1 MLGNRPVPAPSPAAL
16 HDRALADLRFIRE
29 TMEQASVTTFSGWAL
44 IGVGLLAVLVGP
56 LASLARTRERWLLLW
71 LALAGVSVPL
81 AALATARKSRAAGLP
96 LASGPA
102 RKFGLCLAPAL
113 IAGGLL
119 TVVLARAGLW
129 SLLPGLW
136 LLVYGAGVVAGGAFS
151 VRVVPVM
158 GVGFMAPRAR
168 GPFWP
173 SRPGARRPCHVRGV
187 HGPRRRWPVRS
198 RRLGRPLARG
208 RLRRPS
214 RGFRCPHREAI
225 RWLRRGRRG
234 GAP

>member
-1 MLGNRPVPAPSPAAL
+1 MPADRPMPAPSTAAL

-29 TMEQASVTTFSGWAL
+29 TMEQASVTTFSGGAL
-44 IGVGLLAVLVGP
+44 IGVGLLAVLVGT

-71 LALAGVSVPL
+71 LALAAVSVPL

-102 RKFGLCLAPAL
+102 RKFALCLAPAML
-113 IAGGLL
+113 AGGLL
-119 TVVLARAGLW
+119 TVVLARAGQW

-158 GVGFMAPRAR
+158 GVGFMALGACALLGPAAWGDLLLIVGFGGLHVVFGVLIAR
-168 GPFWP
+168 QY
-173 SRPGARRPCHVRGV
+173 
-187 HGPRRRWPVRS
+187 
-198 RRLGRPLARG
+198 
-208 RLRRPS
+208 
-214 RGFRCPHREAI
+214 
-225 RWLRRGRRG
+225 G
-234 GAP
+234 G

>member
-1 MLGNRPVPAPSPAAL
+1 MPAPSTAAL

-29 TMEQASVTTFSGWAL
+29 TMEQASVTTFSGRAL
-44 IGVGLLAVLVGP
+44 MGVGLLAAVVGT
-56 LASLARTRERWLLLW
+56 LASIARTRERWLLLW
-71 LALAGVSVPL
+71 IALAGVSVPL

-102 RKFGLCLAPAL
+102 RKFGLCLAPAM

-119 TVVLARAGLW
+119 TIVLARAGLW

-158 GVGFMAPRAR
+158 GVGFMALGACALLGPAAWGDLLLVAGFGGLHLVFGALIAR
-168 GPFWP
+168 QY
-173 SRPGARRPCHVRGV
+173 
-187 HGPRRRWPVRS
+187 
-198 RRLGRPLARG
+198 
-208 RLRRPS
+208 
-214 RGFRCPHREAI
+214 
-225 RWLRRGRRG
+225 G
-234 GAP
+234 G

>member
-1 MLGNRPVPAPSPAAL
+1 MPAPSTAAL

-29 TMEQASVTTFSGWAL
+29 TMEQASVTTFSGRAL
-44 IGVGLLAVLVGP
+44 MSVGLLAVVVGT
-56 LASLARTRERWLLLW
+56 LASIARTRERWLLLW
-71 LALAGVSVPL
+71 IALAGVSVPL
-81 AALATARKSRAAGLP
+81 AVLATARKSRAAGLP

-102 RKFGLCLAPAL
+102 RKFGLCLAPAM

-158 GVGFMAPRAR
+158 GVGFMALGACALLGPAAWGDLLLVAGFGGLHLVFGALIAR
-168 GPFWP
+168 QY
-173 SRPGARRPCHVRGV
+173 
-187 HGPRRRWPVRS
+187 
-198 RRLGRPLARG
+198 
-208 RLRRPS
+208 
-214 RGFRCPHREAI
+214 
-225 RWLRRGRRG
+225 G
-234 GAP
+234 G

>member
-1 MLGNRPVPAPSPAAL
+1 MPASSTAAL

-29 TMEQASVTTFSGWAL
+29 TMEQASVTTFSGRAL
-44 IGVGLLAVLVGP
+44 MGVGFLAAVVGT
-56 LASLARTRERWLLLW
+56 LGSLARTRERWLLLW
-71 LALAGVSVPL
+71 IALAGVSVPL

-102 RKFGLCLAPAL
+102 RKFGLCLAPAM

-158 GVGFMAPRAR
+158 GVGFMALGACALLGPAAWGDLLLVAGFGGLHLVFGALIAR
-168 GPFWP
+168 QY
-173 SRPGARRPCHVRGV
+173 
-187 HGPRRRWPVRS
+187 
-198 RRLGRPLARG
+198 
-208 RLRRPS
+208 
-214 RGFRCPHREAI
+214 
-225 RWLRRGRRG
+225 G
-234 GAP
+234 G

>member
-1 MLGNRPVPAPSPAAL
+1 MPASSTAAL

-29 TMEQASVTTFSGWAL
+29 TMEQASVTTFSGRAL
-44 IGVGLLAVLVGP
+44 MGVGFLAAVVGT
-56 LASLARTRERWLLLW
+56 LGSLARTRERWLLLW
-71 LALAGVSVPL
+71 IALAGVSVPL
-81 AALATARKSRAAGLP
+81 AALATARKSRAAGLS

-102 RKFGLCLAPAL
+102 RKFGLCLAPAM

-158 GVGFMAPRAR
+158 GVGFMALGACALLGPAAWGDLLLVAGFGGLHLVFGALIAR
-168 GPFWP
+168 QY
-173 SRPGARRPCHVRGV
+173 
-187 HGPRRRWPVRS
+187 
-198 RRLGRPLARG
+198 
-208 RLRRPS
+208 
-214 RGFRCPHREAI
+214 
-225 RWLRRGRRG
+225 G
-234 GAP
+234 G

>member
-1 MLGNRPVPAPSPAAL
+1 MPASSTAAL

-29 TMEQASVTTFSGWAL
+29 TMEQASVTTFSGRAL
-44 IGVGLLAVLVGP
+44 MGVGLLAVVVGT

-71 LALAGVSVPL
+71 IALAGVSVPL

-102 RKFGLCLAPAL
+102 RKFGLCLAPAM

-119 TVVLARAGLW
+119 TVALARAGLW

-158 GVGFMAPRAR
+158 GVGFMALGACALLGPTAWGDLLLVAGFGGLHLVFGGLIAR
-168 GPFWP
+168 QY
-173 SRPGARRPCHVRGV
+173 
-187 HGPRRRWPVRS
+187 
-198 RRLGRPLARG
+198 
-208 RLRRPS
+208 
-214 RGFRCPHREAI
+214 
-225 RWLRRGRRG
+225 G
-234 GAP
+234 G

>member
-1 MLGNRPVPAPSPAAL
+1 MPGDRPMPASSTAAL

-44 IGVGLLAVLVGP
+44 MGVGLLAVVVGT

-71 LALAGVSVPL
+71 IALAGVSVPL

-102 RKFGLCLAPAL
+102 RKFGLCLAPAM

-136 LLVYGAGVVAGGAFS
+136 LLVYGAGIVAGVGGLHLVFGALI
-151 VRVVPVM
+151 
-158 GVGFMAPRAR
+158 AR
-168 GPFWP
+168 QY
-173 SRPGARRPCHVRGV
+173 
-187 HGPRRRWPVRS
+187 
-198 RRLGRPLARG
+198 
-208 RLRRPS
+208 
-214 RGFRCPHREAI
+214 
-225 RWLRRGRRG
+225 G
-234 GAP
+234 G

>member
-1 MLGNRPVPAPSPAAL
+1 MPGDRPIPAPSTAAL

-44 IGVGLLAVLVGP
+44 MGVGLLAVVVGT
-56 LASLARTRERWLLLW
+56 LASLARTREGWLLLW
-71 LALAGVSVPL
+71 LALAGVSV
-81 AALATARKSRAAGLP
+81 P

-102 RKFGLCLAPAL
+102 RKFGLCLAPAM

-151 VRVVPVM
+151 VRIVPVM
-158 GVGFMAPRAR
+158 GVGFMALGACALLGPAAWGDLLLVAGFGGLHVIFGALIAR
-168 GPFWP
+168 QY
-173 SRPGARRPCHVRGV
+173 
-187 HGPRRRWPVRS
+187 
-198 RRLGRPLARG
+198 
-208 RLRRPS
+208 
-214 RGFRCPHREAI
+214 
-225 RWLRRGRRG
+225 G
-234 GAP
+234 G

>member
-1 MLGNRPVPAPSPAAL
+1 MPAPSPAAL

-29 TMEQASVTTFSGWAL
+29 TMEQASVTTFSGRAL
-44 IGVGLLAVLVGP
+44 MGVGLLAVVVGT
-56 LASLARTRERWLLLW
+56 LASIARTRERWLLLW
-71 LALAGVSVPL
+71 IALAGASVPL

-102 RKFGLCLAPAL
+102 RKFGLCLAPAM

-119 TVVLARAGLW
+119 TIVLARAGLW

-158 GVGFMAPRAR
+158 GVGFMALGACALLGPPAWGDLLLVAGFGGLHLVFGALIAR
-168 GPFWP
+168 QY
-173 SRPGARRPCHVRGV
+173 
-187 HGPRRRWPVRS
+187 
-198 RRLGRPLARG
+198 
-208 RLRRPS
+208 
-214 RGFRCPHREAI
+214 
-225 RWLRRGRRG
+225 G
-234 GAP
+234 G